1 MGPPIGMGYM
11 PELFASW
18 VTIPNLIA
26 LGQTVSVYEW
36 RSAIRGKI
44 WALALASYVAS
55 AGYQI

>member
-1 MGPPIGMGYM
+1 M

-26 LGQTVSVYEW
+26 LGQTVPAYEW
-36 RSAIRGKI
+36 RSAIRGKN
-44 WALALASYVAS
+44 WALALASAAS